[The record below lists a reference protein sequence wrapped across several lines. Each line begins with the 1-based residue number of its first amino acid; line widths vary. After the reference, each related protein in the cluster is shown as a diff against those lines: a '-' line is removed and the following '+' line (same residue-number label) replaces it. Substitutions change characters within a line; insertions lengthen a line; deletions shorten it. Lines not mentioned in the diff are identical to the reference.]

1 MPRAAYVRYIYICV
15 ALTLSQQVE
24 LQRTLHLR
32 DMSNVPSTPTPSV
45 PVQTEPATED
55 NGPRVGN
62 SKIKRGLAGLM
73 NVIHGTGDVIRGII
87 TKIAD
92 IGSGNR
98 RGGQIV
104 EDGKQEVREGVRE
117 ITT

>member
-1 MPRAAYVRYIYICV
+1 MVYNHPLSI
-15 ALTLSQQVE
+15 ALFSLTVSM
-24 LQRTLHLR
+24 HL
-32 DMSNVPSTPTPSV
+32 
-45 PVQTEPATED
+45 
-55 NGPRVGN
+55 
-62 SKIKRGLAGLM
+62 L
-73 NVIHGTGDVIRGII
+73 GTGDVIRGII